1 MNSVTMYELCDA
13 EPRVVEDLEDVL
25 VAELGHGLRLAF
37 EARLRLGLTGQVLVE
52 DLDRHLA
59 LQGLVLRAIHDRHTT
74 LTHLFDERVTLGNAG
89 LLHPSP

>member
-1 MNSVTMYELCDA
+1 MAQL
-13 EPRVVEDLEDVL
+13 R
-25 VAELGHGLRLAF
+25 HGLRLPF
-37 EARLRLGLTGQVLVE
+37 EAGLRIGLAGQVLVE

-59 LQGLVLRAIHDRHTT
+59 LQGLVMRAIHDRHTT

>member
-1 MNSVTMYELCDA
+1 M
-13 EPRVVEDLEDVL
+13 
-25 VAELGHGLRLAF
+25 AELGHGLRLAF

-74 LTHLFDERVTLGNAG
+74 LTHLFDERVPLGNAG
-89 LLHPSP
+89 LLHPSTLTNVS